1 MTNDKKWLIMT
12 YYCPTHGSLDRS
24 EPIEITINDLNK
36 AKKRFTKNQTN
47 WNHPKIPEF
56 LRNVL
61 PRFPTRKNRDRFIK
75 SIMSSANNL

>member
-24 EPIEITINDLNK
+24 EPIEITVNDLNK
-36 AKKRFTKNQTN
+36 AKKGFNKNEKN
-47 WNHPKIPEF
+47 WNYPNIPEF

-61 PRFPTRKNRDRFIK
+61 PRFPTRKNSERFIK
-75 SIMSSANNL
+75 SIISSASNL